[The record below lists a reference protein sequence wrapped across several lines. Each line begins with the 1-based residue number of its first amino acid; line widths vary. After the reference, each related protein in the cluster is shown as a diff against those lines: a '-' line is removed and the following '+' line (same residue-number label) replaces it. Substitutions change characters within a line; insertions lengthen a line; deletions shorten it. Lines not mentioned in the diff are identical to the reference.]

1 MVSGKGTKFS
11 MSDGLGGG
19 YPGAPCNFRWV
30 HNNEA
35 AEDGKN
41 VNPFATSSEQMTGEQ
56 ESISWGVFPL
66 MDQDVLYVRSDGGG
80 GYGDPLER
88 EPDKIA
94 RDVREGSVS
103 EGVARNVYGV
113 VLDSAGEVDAAA
125 STLARE
131 AIRASRLGQEAAE

>member
-1 MVSGKGTKFS
+1 MNLQSQAIAVSTIQQALSNHIAGKLPLTK
-11 MSDGLGGG
+11 DGHRKAVFLL
-19 YPGAPCNFRWV
+19 
-30 HNNEA
+30 
-35 AEDGKN
+35 
-41 VNPFATSSEQMTGEQ
+41 EQMTGEQ

-113 VLDSAGEVDAAA
+113 VLDSAEEVDAAA

-131 AIRASRLGQEAAE
+131 AIRAGRLGQEAAE

>member
-1 MVSGKGTKFS
+1 

-80 GYGDPLER
+80 GYGDPLAR
-88 EPDKIA
+88 EPEKLA
-94 RDVREGSVS
+94 RDVRQGSVS
-103 EGVARNVYGV
+103 AGVARRVYGV
-113 VLDSAGEVDAAA
+113 VLDDAGDVDAAA
-125 STLARE
+125 SDKARE
-131 AIRASRLGQEAAE
+131 AIRSQRLSQEAAE